1 MLTPTINSR
10 ALLVCALVVSAA
22 PAFAQ
27 YRPRPTQST
36 SPAENY
42 HVELSAGFWNPSAD
56 MQITDTAQGLAGSN
70 IDLKKDL
77 GLVDKKFPEFQLVIK
92 PALKHKIRVQFIP
105 ISYAQTA
112 TTSRD
117 LAFNGQTY
125 PAGSTISSTL
135 DWKAWRFGYE
145 YDVRSSYRGFL
156 GVIVD
161 VKYTDVGATLTSGGR
176 VGVASAKAPIPA
188 LGGIGRL
195 YLASNLSVTA
205 ELTGFDLP
213 GSWIKTTSGHY
224 ADVDMYAMLNFSD
237 QISVKGGYRKFDV
250 AYTLTND
257 TGTFKLDGWYFG
269 GALRF

>member
-1 MLTPTINSR
+1 MLTLQIRSR
-10 ALLVCALVVSAA
+10 ALLVCALALAAA

-27 YRPRPTQST
+27 YRPAASAL
-36 SPAENY
+36 PAENY

-56 MQITDTAQGLAGSN
+56 MQITDTTQAQFGST

-77 GLVDKKFPEFQLVIK
+77 GLVDKKFPEFQLVVK

-117 LAFNGQTY
+117 LTFNGQTY

-145 YDVRSSYRGFL
+145 YDVTSSSWGFL

-161 VKYTDVGATLTSGGR
+161 VEYTDVGATLTSGGR

-195 YLASNLSVTA
+195 YLASNLSMTA

-224 ADVDMYAMLNFSD
+224 ADMDLYAMLNFADSF
-237 QISVKGGYRKFDV
+237 SVKGGYRKFDV

-257 TGTFKLDGWYFG
+257 SGTFKLDGWYVG
-269 GALRF
+269 AALRF